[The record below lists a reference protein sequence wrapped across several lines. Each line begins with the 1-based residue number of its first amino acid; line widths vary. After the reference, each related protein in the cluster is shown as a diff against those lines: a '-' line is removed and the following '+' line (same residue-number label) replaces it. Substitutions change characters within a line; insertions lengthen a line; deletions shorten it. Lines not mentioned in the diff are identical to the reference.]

1 VVIAFGVDVTAPM
14 AGTLL
19 VVIRMED
26 SFFGDKRQLAIA
38 DNATF
43 FFRRAI
49 SQLCHM

>member
-1 VVIAFGVDVTAPM
+1 MVIAFGVDVTAPM